1 MGGCISIPPSE
12 LEVDIYRSPK
22 FKSILILSLGI
33 VIFFSCKSKIEPDT
47 EPPEVEIL
55 SPQSAVVANVCSIKV
70 AAYDR
75 SGISRIEIYL
85 DNHLVQTADDSI
97 CMYQWD
103 TRNVP
108 DNSRHSIYAK
118 AYDPEDNEGTSDIL
132 NVTAFNNLD
141 NTEIF
146 IWLFDQNDVF
156 YDSNINKS
164 IDCSYWL
171 EQTIIVNGYSCDKL
185 TFLPPDLSSYKVG
198 FITLGWER
206 T

>member
-1 MGGCISIPPSE
+1 M
-12 LEVDIYRSPK
+12 
-22 FKSILILSLGI
+22 
-33 VIFFSCKSKIEPDT
+33 IFFSCKSKIEPDT

-70 AAYDR
+70 AAYDS
-75 SGISRIEIYL
+75 SGISRVEIYL

-118 AYDPEDNEGTSDIL
+118 AYDLEDNEGTSDIL